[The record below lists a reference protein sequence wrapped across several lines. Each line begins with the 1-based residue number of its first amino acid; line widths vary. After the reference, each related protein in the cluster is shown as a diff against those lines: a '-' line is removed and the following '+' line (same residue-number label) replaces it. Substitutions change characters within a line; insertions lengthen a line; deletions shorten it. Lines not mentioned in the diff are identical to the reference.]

1 MKSLSALLVA
11 SIITL
16 LTTGLAFSET
26 HRNIS
31 GTILNGTP
39 GFVLEGDQVSVKLN
53 VLEGI
58 VSIEERFTTIEQDGT
73 FSFEQV
79 DLEPARVYVISA
91 QYNEVTYSE
100 SLSIG
105 ELQSPIII
113 TVYETNESSNILTF
127 ESYNVIV
134 TGTDPQNR
142 LIEILERVSIKNE
155 SGTTFSPKFQEDS
168 GMMPDLLR
176 FALPIGAKNLDVR
189 SNLIGGQILEVDRG
203 FAVDTPIP
211 PTTDEP
217 HYLEFIY
224 RIEYEGPKIDISRN
238 MRFGAEYF
246 RFVVPLSSGIG
257 TSSHLND
264 LGSAVIGNRE
274 FQLLEAEGIEDGF
287 VLDLFIDNLPQPT
300 VIHQITRLLNG
311 AYIKYALPSIFVF
324 VLLLAIYRTRKNGF
338 NNRHHEHE
346 LKLLREKLNESKL
359 RKNLPGGS

>member
-1 MKSLSALLVA
+1 M
-11 SIITL
+11 
-16 LTTGLAFSET
+16 
-26 HRNIS
+26 
-31 GTILNGTP
+31 
-39 GFVLEGDQVSVKLN
+39 
-53 VLEGI
+53 
-58 VSIEERFTTIEQDGT
+58 
-73 FSFEQV
+73 
-79 DLEPARVYVISA
+79 
-91 QYNEVTYSE
+91 
-100 SLSIG
+100 
-105 ELQSPIII
+105 
-113 TVYETNESSNILTF
+113 
-127 ESYNVIV
+127 
-134 TGTDPQNR
+134 
-142 LIEILERVSIKNE
+142 
-155 SGTTFSPKFQEDS
+155 
-168 GMMPDLLR
+168 
-176 FALPIGAKNLDVR
+176 
-189 SNLIGGQILEVDRG
+189 EVDRG
-203 FAVDTPIP
+203 FAINTPIP

-224 RIEYEGPKIDISRN
+224 RIEYEGQKIDISRN

-324 VLLLAIYRTRKNGF
+324 VVLLAIYRTRKNGF

-346 LKLLREKLNESKL
+346 LKLLREKLNEPKL